1 MTWFCEKMLISN
13 RCICGFMPKLHKKS
27 WMVSTAWRFVQI
39 LSKKNESCPKRLHFM
54 LFKIKQTQFY
64 SLTIIFHLIQGTW
77 PLVLLLHIAMDYMD
91 HKLVMRNTQFFWKTS
106 YFCGQ
111 TGYIHFTW
119 LVFFCSNEKQCV
131 HKLVLIE
138 TTCQIFNALMEQV
151 FHQ

>member
-1 MTWFCEKMLISN
+1 MRVWWLLDYWFMKNLWKLLSDTKVQVPIVLFKFC
-13 RCICGFMPKLHKKS
+13 PKKWK
-27 WMVSTAWRFVQI
+27 
-39 LSKKNESCPKRLHFM
+39 LSKAF
-54 LFKIKQTQFY
+54 TFY
-64 SLTIIFHLIQGTW
+64 VIQNKTNSILRIDNYLSSMSVTYLIQGTW
-77 PLVLLLHIAMDYMD
+77 PLVLLLHIVMDYMD

-111 TGYIHFTW
+111 TGHFTW

-138 TTCQIFNALMEQV
+138 TTCQIFNALKEQV